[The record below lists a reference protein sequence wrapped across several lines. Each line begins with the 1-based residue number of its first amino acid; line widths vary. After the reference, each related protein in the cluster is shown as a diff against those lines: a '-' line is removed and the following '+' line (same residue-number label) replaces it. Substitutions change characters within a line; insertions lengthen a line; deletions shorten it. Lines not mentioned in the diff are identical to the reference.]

1 MNNMSKTTKNI
12 LTVLIVIAT
21 FIFANNVGLIGLFLG
36 LIVLGIIGFIT
47 NKKAE
52 TKSSIVRVIV
62 GVLLAIVIF
71 VALIILICW
80 LIDYLTFV
88 A

>member
-47 NKKAE
+47 NKKAK

>member
-80 LIDYLTFV
+80 LIDYLIFV

>member
-1 MNNMSKTTKNI
+1 MNNISKTTKNI

-80 LIDYLTFV
+80 LIDYLTF
-88 A
+88 

>member
-1 MNNMSKTTKNI
+1 MSNMNKTTKNI

-47 NKKAE
+47 NKKAK

-62 GVLLAIVIF
+62 GVLLAIIIIV
-71 VALIILICW
+71 VLLILISW
-80 LIDYLTFV
+80 IIDYFTFG

>member
-1 MNNMSKTTKNI
+1 MNNMDKTTKNI

-21 FIFANNVGLIGLFLG
+21 FIFANNVGLIGLLLG
-36 LIVLGIIGFIT
+36 LIILGVIGFIT

-62 GVLLAIVIF
+62 GSLLAIVIII
-71 VALIILICW
+71 VLIILICW
-80 LIDYLTFV
+80 IVDYFTFV

>member
-47 NKKAE
+47 NKKAK

-62 GVLLAIVIF
+62 GALLAIVIF

>member
-1 MNNMSKTTKNI
+1 MKNINKTTKNI

-47 NKKAE
+47 NKKAK

>member
-1 MNNMSKTTKNI
+1 MSKTTKNI

-47 NKKAE
+47 NKKAK